1 MSGPTLSSIAMFAKA
16 SNCAGLAVE
25 RSTVYL
31 GGLDAAAVRISFDTS
46 RTLTSQ
52 KPPPKRM
59 N

>member
-1 MSGPTLSSIAMFAKA
+1 MSGPTLSSIAIFTKA

-25 RSTVYL
+25 RLTVYL
-31 GGLDAAAVRISFDTS
+31 GGLYAAAVQISFDTS

-52 KPPPKRM
+52 KPLPERM